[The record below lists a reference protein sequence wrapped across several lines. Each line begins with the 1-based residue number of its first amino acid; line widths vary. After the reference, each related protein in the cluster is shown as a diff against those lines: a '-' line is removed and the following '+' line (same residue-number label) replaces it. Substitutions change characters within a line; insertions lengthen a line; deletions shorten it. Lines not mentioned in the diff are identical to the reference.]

1 MARISLVS
9 QQLRRLA
16 GGAEQLDIA
25 APTLRALL
33 AALDERHPGLA
44 DEIEARMSIAI
55 DGEIQHGVL
64 DAPLAA
70 DSEVVLIPRIAG
82 G

>member
-1 MARISLVS
+1 MARVS
-9 QQLRRLA
+9 TVAQQVRALT
-16 GGAEQLDIA
+16 GGIDHFDIA

-33 AALDERHPGLA
+33 AALDQRHPGLA
-44 DEIEARMSIAI
+44 DQISDHMAIAI
-55 DGEIQHGVL
+55 DGEIHHDLL

-70 DSEVVLIPRIAG
+70 DSEVVLIPRISG